1 MSIATSLPQL
11 LTVSVYV
18 EMRKLVNTRSARW
31 LLLSMAAVGV
41 VIVGV
46 FVAVSTGRGEQIDVS
61 LMLAAL
67 ALPAG
72 LGAPIIAI
80 MGITSDWQ
88 HRDVIKF
95 FALQPARGTLL
106 LAKYLAVASFALG
119 IVVCISLVAVAV
131 AAVVSALQGTGLVLG
146 DLAQS
151 ARLLACVSVI
161 GSVSGAAV
169 ASALLS
175 TPLAIVFVLFQSFIF
190 DSLIG
195 FFAGRATPFLQSAT
209 LSNVLVEGGNG
220 WAALSSALIW
230 IAIPGAIGVWRNQA
244 RNVT

>member
-1 MSIATSLPQL
+1 MAMS
-11 LTVSVYV
+11 TVSSQRVAMSVYV
-18 EMRKLVNTRSARW
+18 EMRKLVDTRSSRW
-31 LLLSMAAVGV
+31 LLLSMAAIGV
-41 VIVGV
+41 TIVGV
-46 FVAVSTGRGEQIDVS
+46 FVALSVSRGEQIDVS

-80 MGITSDWQ
+80 MGITADWQ

-95 FALQPARGTLL
+95 FALQPARGVLL
-106 LAKYLAVASFALG
+106 LAKYVAVAAFALG
-119 IVVCISLVAVAV
+119 IVLVIGV
-131 AAVVSALQGTGLVLG
+131 AAVAIAGVMSAVQGVGLVLG

-151 ARLLACVSVI
+151 LRLLACVSIV

-175 TPLAIVFVLFQSFIF
+175 TPLAIVFVLFQSFVF

-195 FFAGRATPFLQSAT
+195 LFAATAAPFLQSAT
-209 LSNVLVEGGNG
+209 LSNVLVEGGNP
-220 WAALSSALIW
+220 WAAVSSAVLW
-230 IAIPGAIGVWRNQA
+230 IAIPGAIGVWRNLA
-244 RNVT
+244 RNVA

>member
-1 MSIATSLPQL
+1 MVLGTVSPQRL
-11 LTVSVYV
+11 AVSVYV
-18 EMRKLVNTRSARW
+18 EMRKLVDTQSSRW
-31 LLLSMAAVGV
+31 LLLSMAAIGV
-41 VIVGV
+41 AVVSV
-46 FVAVSTGRGEQIDVS
+46 FVGLSVSRGERIDVS

-106 LAKYLAVASFALG
+106 LAKYLAVAAFALG
-119 IVVCISLVAVAV
+119 IVLVIGVLAGAI
-131 AAVVSALQGTGLVLG
+131 AAVMAGIQGTGLVVG
-146 DLAQS
+146 DLAQNV
-151 ARLLACVSVI
+151 RLLVCVSVV
-161 GSVSGAAV
+161 GSLSGAAV

-175 TPLAIVFVLFQSFIF
+175 TPLAIVFVLFQSFVF

-195 FFAGRATPFLQSAT
+195 LFAGTATPFLQSAT
-209 LSNVLVEGGNG
+209 LSNVLVEGGNP
-220 WAALSSALIW
+220 WAAMSSAALW
-230 IAIPGAIGVWRNQA
+230 IVLPAAIGIWRN
-244 RNVT
+244 RSKNVA

>member
-1 MSIATSLPQL
+1 MAMSTVSPQR
-11 LTVSVYV
+11 VAMSVYV
-18 EMRKLVNTRSARW
+18 EMRKLVDTRSSRW
-31 LLLSMAAVGV
+31 LLLSMAAIGV
-41 VIVGV
+41 TIVGV
-46 FVAVSTGRGEQIDVS
+46 FVALSVSRGEQIDVS

-80 MGITSDWQ
+80 LGITADWQ

-95 FALQPARGTLL
+95 FALQPARGVLL
-106 LAKYLAVASFALG
+106 LAKYLAVAAFALG
-119 IVVCISLVAVAV
+119 IVLVIGVVAVVIAGVMSAV
-131 AAVVSALQGTGLVLG
+131 QGVGLVLG

-151 ARLLACVSVI
+151 LRLLACVSIV

-175 TPLAIVFVLFQSFIF
+175 TPVAIVFVLFQSFVF

-195 FFAGRATPFLQSAT
+195 LFAGTATPFLQSAT
-209 LSNVLVEGGNG
+209 LSNVLVEGGNP
-220 WAALSSALIW
+220 WAAVSSAVLW
-230 IAIPGAIGVWRNQA
+230 IAIPGAIGLWRNQA
-244 RNVT
+244 RNVA

>member
-1 MSIATSLPQL
+1 MTITNSLPQL
-11 LTVSVYV
+11 MTVSVYV

-31 LLLSMAAVGV
+31 LLLSMAAIGV
-41 VIVGV
+41 LIVAT
-46 FVAVSTGRGEQIDVS
+46 FVALSTSRGEQIDVS

-72 LGAPIIAI
+72 LGAPIVAI

-106 LAKYLAVASFALG
+106 LAKYLAVAAFALG
-119 IVVCISLVAVAV
+119 IVLAISVVAIAV
-131 AAVVSALQGTGLVLG
+131 AAVVSAVQGTGLIWG
-146 DLAQS
+146 DIAQS

-161 GSVSGAAV
+161 GSVSGAAL

-175 TPLAIVFVLFQSFIF
+175 TPLAIVFILFQSFIF
-190 DSLIG
+190 DSVIG
-195 FFAGRATPFLQSAT
+195 LFAGQATPFLQSAT
-209 LSNVLVEGGNG
+209 LSNFLVEGGNV
-220 WAALSSALIW
+220 WAALSSALLW
-230 IAIPGAIGVWRNQA
+230 IAIPGAIGVWRNET